1 MEWDI
6 NGLGIPMKNNMNK
19 ETLFLVVITL
29 LYNLFLLLYF
39 KSFLL
44 LILSILMCVIYI
56 FYCYLSIKK
65 VENEV
70 YAFTE
75 SINKSFNEL
84 INKEYANIFS
94 LNTMDETLIAK
105 INQKMIRLAEIL
117 EHESVKGMKEKKELQ
132 VLISDISHQVKT
144 PLTNLK
150 MLQCTL
156 LEKELPKEKRIEL
169 LLSVGRQ
176 LNKLDF
182 LLNSMIKTSR
192 LETGLIQLNKLEE
205 NLFETIAEALS
216 GITILAEKKNMNI
229 LVKCSEEFLLKHDRK
244 WTSEALFNVL
254 ENAVKYSP
262 KGTVIEIQVSRW
274 EISTKIDIIDQGKG
288 IPEEHHGKIFQR
300 FYREEYNND
309 EEGIGIG
316 LYLTREIIQKQ
327 GGYIKVSS
335 TVSKGSTFSIFLPN
349 N

>member
-1 MEWDI
+1 
-6 NGLGIPMKNNMNK
+6 
-19 ETLFLVVITL
+19 
-29 LYNLFLLLYF
+29 
-39 KSFLL
+39 
-44 LILSILMCVIYI
+44 
-56 FYCYLSIKK
+56 
-65 VENEV
+65 
-70 YAFTE
+70 
-75 SINKSFNEL
+75 
-84 INKEYANIFS
+84 
-94 LNTMDETLIAK
+94 MDETLIAK

-117 EHESVKGMKEKKELQ
+117 EHESVKGMKGKKELQ

-229 LVKCSEEFLLKHDRK
+229 LVKSSEEFLLKHDRK
-244 WTSEALFNVL
+244 WTAEALFNVL